1 MKELLEL
8 IVQGIVNNPEEVTV
22 VERESVDFPGLIIL
36 EVEVADS
43 DKGILIGRRG
53 RTINSIRDLITISA
67 IRHDKRVKVLVK
79 DDGKRPERQG
89 DAKASSGEGYSTKS
103 DTPISTQTEENSNTD
118 ESTEETEATDAPEIG
133 NEIDADDILNDE
145 M

>member
-1 MKELLEL
+1 MKELLEQ
-8 IVQGIVNNPEEVTV
+8 IVKGIVNNPDEVTV

-53 RTINSIRDLITISA
+53 RTINAIRDLITISA
-67 IRHDKRVKVLVK
+67 IRNDKRVKVLVK
-79 DDGKRPERQG
+79 DDGTRAER
-89 DAKASSGEGYSTKS
+89 KAEK
-103 DTPISTQTEENSNTD
+103 PAMETQEAVA
-118 ESTEETEATDAPEIG
+118 EETPEVG
-133 NEIDADDILNDE
+133 NEADNMEADDILNDE

>member
-1 MKELLEL
+1 MKDLLEL
-8 IVQGIVNNPEEVTV
+8 IVKGIVNNPEEVTV

-79 DDGKRPERQG
+79 DDGARQER
-89 DAKASSGEGYSTKS
+89 KESSNSGEGYSTKS
-103 DTPISTQTEENSNTD
+103 DAPPVEVQAETQETDTQKPDVEE
-118 ESTEETEATDAPEIG
+118 PEIG

>member
-1 MKELLEL
+1 MRDLLEL
-8 IVQGIVNNPEEVTV
+8 IVKGIVNNPEEVTV

-79 DDGKRPERQG
+79 DDGARQERQE
-89 DAKASSGEGYSTKS
+89 SSNSGEGYSTKS
-103 DTPISTQTEENSNTD
+103 DAPPVEVQAQTETQE
-118 ESTEETEATDAPEIG
+118 TEEEPEIG